1 MICLVTDRRCLGDDP
16 RAADRLV
23 DVVAAAAQAGVD
35 LIQIRERDLETR
47 DLVALV
53 RRCVDAVRGTAA
65 KVLVND
71 RVDVALAS
79 GALGVHLRSDS
90 IDAPAVRQILPA
102 GALIG
107 RSVHGAE
114 EAVAVSQL
122 GGVDYLIL
130 GTVFQTESKS
140 SAQRHLSLEE
150 LSTARRLVPIP
161 ILAIGGMTVERA
173 PAIVRAGAAGI
184 AAIRVF
190 VPPAGEPPSRHIRS
204 VVSHLRRAFDTCGA
218 VP

>member
-1 MICLVTDRRCLGDDP
+1 MICLVTDRRRLGDDP
-16 RAADRLV
+16 QAADRLV
-23 DVVAAAAQAGVD
+23 DMVAAAARAGVE

-47 DLVALV
+47 DLVSLV
-53 RRCVDAVRGTAA
+53 RRCVEAAQGTAA

-79 GALGVHLRSDS
+79 GAHGVHLRSDS
-90 IDAPAVRQILPA
+90 IDAPAARQILPA

-114 EAVAVSQL
+114 EASAVSAL

-130 GTVFQTESKS
+130 GTMFSTESKHP
-140 SAQRHLSLEE
+140 AHPRLSLDE
-150 LSTARRLVPIP
+150 LMTACGVVSIP
-161 ILAIGGMTVERA
+161 ILAIGGMTVERT

-184 AAIRVF
+184 AAIRLF
-190 VPPAGEPPSRHIRS
+190 VPPVDKPLSQHIQS
-204 VVSHLRRAFDTCGA
+204 VVSQLRRAFDTCGA